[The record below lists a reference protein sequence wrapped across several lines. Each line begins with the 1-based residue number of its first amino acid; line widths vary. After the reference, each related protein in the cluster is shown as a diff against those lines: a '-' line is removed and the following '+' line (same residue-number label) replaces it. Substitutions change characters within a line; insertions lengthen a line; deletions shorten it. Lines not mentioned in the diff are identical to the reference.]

1 MGEYD
6 DIVERLSAIEE
17 DLRDRALDR
26 LRDAAADP
34 DSEAADDAHRA
45 ERRLLQARRAIARAI
60 NALSDGESDADY

>member
-26 LRDAAADP
+26 LRDAAWDP
-34 DSEAADDAHRA
+34 DSEASAEAQRS

-60 NALSDGESDADY
+60 NALSDGATETVD